1 MFVEFSVLFLSFMGA
16 GALIMQMG
24 TIYRYRSEAG
34 KTPTKDL
41 TQTEIDEQVKL
52 ENEDK

>member
-1 MFVEFSVLFLSFMGA
+1 MGA
-16 GALIMQMG
+16 GALIMQMS
-24 TIYRYRSEAG
+24 TIYRYRSESEA
-34 KTPTKDL
+34 KAITKDL